1 MMKSKITFEAKKTGY
16 RISSIN
22 YKIYRFVN
30 KQFKMDLTW
39 NEFERTDMRV
49 GTIIEVNDFPEARKP
64 AFQLTIDFGSE
75 IGIRKSSAQIT
86 KRYQKEDLVNRQ
98 IVAVVNFP
106 KKQIGKFMSECLV
119 LGAVGEEGDVILLA
133 PDFKIPNGLRIG

>member
-1 MMKSKITFEAKKTGY
+1 
-16 RISSIN
+16 
-22 YKIYRFVN
+22 
-30 KQFKMDLTW
+30 MDLTW

-64 AFQLTIDFGSE
+64 AYQLTIDFGPA

-106 KKQIGKFMSECLV
+106 RKQIGKFMSECLV
-119 LGAVGEEGDVILLA
+119 LGAVGEEGDVILLT
-133 PDFKIPNGLRIG
+133 PDFKIENGLRIG